1 MESLRI
7 IRTFSAPSYAEVL
20 QREVEAKKALA
31 LRCQAAIQALNE
43 KLLEKKLR
51 ECGES
56 AGKTYF
62 GMFRVVPAKE
72 KKTQP
77 SAVSASNT
85 AMPETDTTA
94 RKVCQMFDYGEFY
107 AIADNKSGAWVTV
120 APYYATKAEF
130 FRNAHKRGYTHVDIS
145 GKVSIIP
152 AKYRA

>member
-1 MESLRI
+1 MLAVLTFVPQVLENNHFAGFSYASSTLERIKIMESLRI

-62 GMFRVVPAKE
+62 GMFRVRQSCE
-72 KKTQP
+72 RLKK
-77 SAVSASNT
+77 
-85 AMPETDTTA
+85 
-94 RKVCQMFDYGEFY
+94 
-107 AIADNKSGAWVTV
+107 
-120 APYYATKAEF
+120 
-130 FRNAHKRGYTHVDIS
+130 
-145 GKVSIIP
+145 
-152 AKYRA
+152 

>member
-77 SAVSASNT
+77 SAVSASNK
-85 AMPETDTTA
+85 AMPEKDTTA
-94 RKVCQMFDYGEFY
+94 RKVCQMFDCGEFY
-107 AIADNKSGAWVTV
+107 AIAENGQTI
-120 APYYATKAEF
+120 APYYTTKAAF
-130 FRNAHKRGYTHVDIS
+130 FRNAHKRGYSHVEIG
-145 GKVSIIP
+145 GKVGIIP
-152 AKYRA
+152 AKYRG